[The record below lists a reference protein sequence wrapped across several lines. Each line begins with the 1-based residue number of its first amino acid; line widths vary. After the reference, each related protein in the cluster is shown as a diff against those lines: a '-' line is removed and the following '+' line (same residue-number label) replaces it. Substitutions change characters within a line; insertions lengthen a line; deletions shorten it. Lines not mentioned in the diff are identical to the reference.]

1 MNLTVDLPIYKK
13 TYELTS
19 LLIDYVQ
26 EFPKQFKFSIG
37 EKIIDT
43 SLQLFEFISLANKS
57 SEGEAR
63 AKYLNQFLLKFEI
76 LKTLIRLCS
85 EKKIISIK
93 QTAAIAMLTTSISK
107 QATAWKNYKQ
117 PQRQS
122 Q

>member
-26 EFPKQFKFSIG
+26 DFPKQFKFSIG
-37 EKIIDT
+37 ERIIDT

-63 AKYLNQFLLKFEI
+63 VKYLNQFLLKFI
-76 LKTLIRLCS
+76 LK
-85 EKKIISIK
+85 EENKPNIIQINNIK
-93 QTAAIAMLTTSISK
+93 QFGYDT
-107 QATAWKNYKQ
+107 
-117 PQRQS
+117 RR
-122 Q
+122 